1 MGFLPIEPPSS
12 EVDFWVS
19 WQQRE
24 DKPGRGLTITT
35 DYWGLNIYIHIYI
48 YTYLYLMYQFS
59 IDYAK
64 SCGFV
69 CVLTMILIVTNC
81 KQVKHVQRFTT
92 VQ

>member
-35 DYWGLNIYIHIYI
+35 DYWGLNIYIYTYI
-48 YTYLYLMYQFS
+48 YTYFYLMY
-59 IDYAK
+59 
-64 SCGFV
+64 
-69 CVLTMILIVTNC
+69 
-81 KQVKHVQRFTT
+81 
-92 VQ
+92 